1 MIFLRDI
8 EFVKQKAQMKSKKE
22 NTLIRK
28 KINLCKNF

>member
-22 NTLIRK
+22 NTVIRK
-28 KINLCKNF
+28 KRNLCKNF